1 MEKEE
6 EYKGEDQVQQTVGSE
21 QKGRQIRRRRPRY
34 FFGQNSTLQPK
45 ELAFQRQ
52 HIMSLGQTE
61 ALFEQKSVALQ
72 SMRTDTLLE
81 LKCLYTDLYH
91 TQEK

>member
-1 MEKEE
+1 
-6 EYKGEDQVQQTVGSE
+6 
-21 QKGRQIRRRRPRY
+21 
-34 FFGQNSTLQPK
+34 
-45 ELAFQRQ
+45 
-52 HIMSLGQTE
+52 MSLGQTE
-61 ALFEQKSVALQ
+61 ALFEEKRIELQ

>member
-34 FFGQNSTLQPK
+34 FFGQNSTFV
-45 ELAFQRQ
+45 A
-52 HIMSLGQTE
+52 
-61 ALFEQKSVALQ
+61 QK
-72 SMRTDTLLE
+72 T
-81 LKCLYTDLYH
+81 
-91 TQEK
+91 

>member
-1 MEKEE
+1 
-6 EYKGEDQVQQTVGSE
+6 
-21 QKGRQIRRRRPRY
+21 
-34 FFGQNSTLQPK
+34 
-45 ELAFQRQ
+45 
-52 HIMSLGQTE
+52 MSLGETE
-61 ALFEQKSVALQ
+61 ALFEEKSVALQ